1 MDLKLPKEVE
11 VVAKLL
17 ADKGFS
23 AYLVGGCLRDLL
35 MKKTPKDWDI
45 ATDATPGEIIGIFNP
60 KPLGESIE
68 RGTATEAELLENII
82 EGTVYENE
90 FGTVGIKT
98 NSTDPRI
105 KIIEVT
111 TFRKDGKYSDAR
123 HPDEITFAKTIEEDL
138 SRRDFTVNA
147 IAYALTRDSRQMTE
161 DKESRSHE
169 SLVISPQS
177 MLVDPYGGKKDLD
190 KKLLR
195 AVGNAEA
202 RFEEDALR
210 LMRAVRFAAQLDFA
224 IEKDTA
230 EAVTNKSSLLQK
242 IAKER
247 IRDELSKL
255 IMTAS
260 PAQGLMQMEALGL
273 LQYVLPELRDGIG
286 VGQNKHHIYTVFEHN
301 LRALQYTAD
310 KNYSLEVRLAALLHD
325 VGKPRTKA
333 GDGPDSTFYSH
344 QVVGAKM
351 ARAML
356 ARLNFAKKVIDQVY
370 LLVYEH
376 MFLYD
381 PDVVTPAGVRR
392 LLKRVGPE
400 NIDDLLKVREGDRIG
415 SGVPK
420 ARTYSMRHLEAMI
433 EKEKT
438 APISPKMMKINGN
451 DLMAELKIP
460 PSPKLGKIIAI
471 LLEEILENPEMN
483 ERERLLDRAR
493 ELDKLTGEELERLGE
508 EAKKTAAEAQE
519 RIDEEIKS
527 KYFVK

>member
-1 MDLKLPKEVE
+1 MKLDLPKEVK
-11 VVAKLL
+11 VVAELL
-17 ADKGFS
+17 ANKGFS

-35 MKKTPKDWDI
+35 IKKSPKDWDI
-45 ATDATPGEIIGIFNP
+45 ATNATPGEIIGIFTP
-60 KPLGESIE
+60 QSLGESIE
-68 RGTATEAELLENII
+68 RGTVKEAELLGNII

-98 NSTDPRI
+98 NSEDPTL

-147 IAYALTRDSRQMTE
+147 MAYSLTQ
-161 DKESRSHE
+161 KESE
-169 SLVISPQS
+169 
-177 MLVDPYGGKKDLD
+177 LVDPHGGKKDLE
-190 KKLLR
+190 KKLIK
-195 AVGNAEA
+195 AVGDAET

-210 LMRAVRFAAQLDFA
+210 LMRAVRFSAQLDFA
-224 IEKDTA
+224 IEKETA
-230 EAVTNKSSLLQK
+230 EAVKNKSSLLQK

-255 IMTAS
+255 IMTEN
-260 PAQGLMQMEALGL
+260 PAQGLVQMEHLGL

-325 VGKPRTKA
+325 VGKPKTKV

-351 ARAML
+351 AKVML
-356 ARLNFAKKVIDQVY
+356 ARLNFSKKIIDQVS

-451 DLMAELKIP
+451 DLMAELEVP
-460 PSPKLGKIIAI
+460 PSPKLGKIISI
-471 LLEEILENPEMN
+471 LLEEILENPDMN
-483 ERERLLDRAR
+483 ERSKLLDRSK
-493 ELDKLTGEELERLGE
+493 ELDKLTGEELEKMGD

-527 KYFVK
+527 KYFVQ

>member
-1 MDLKLPKEVE
+1 MNLGLPKEVK
-11 VVAKLL
+11 VVAELL
-17 ADKGFS
+17 ANKGFS

-45 ATDATPGEIIGIFNP
+45 ATDATPGEIIGIFTP
-60 KPLGESIE
+60 QPLGESIE
-68 RGTATEAELLENII
+68 RGTAKEAELLENII

-147 IAYALTRDSRQMTE
+147 MAYALVK
-161 DKESRSHE
+161 KESA
-169 SLVISPQS
+169 
-177 MLVDPYGGKKDLD
+177 LVDPHGGEKDLD

-333 GDGPDSTFYSH
+333 GDGANSTFYSH

-451 DLMAELKIP
+451 VLMAELKIP

-508 EAKKTAAEAQE
+508 EAKKTAAEAQA